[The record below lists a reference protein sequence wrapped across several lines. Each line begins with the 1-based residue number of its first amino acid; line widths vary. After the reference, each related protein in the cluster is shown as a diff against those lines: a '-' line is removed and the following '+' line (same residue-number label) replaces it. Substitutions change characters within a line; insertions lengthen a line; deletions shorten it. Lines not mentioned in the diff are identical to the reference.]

1 MNNVHIF
8 TLFSIYSNSNSNSA
22 ILLNVIFYSIC
33 NVISSLLTSDCRSSK
48 LQWTLADWDQG
59 KDQEAKGTP
68 ATLDLQ
74 VLIDF
79 VNFGKFKEFLEWSS
93 LT

>member
-22 ILLNVIFYSIC
+22 ILLNAIFYSIC
-33 NVISSLLTSDCRSSK
+33 NVISSLLTSDCRSRK

-79 VNFGKFKEFLEWSS
+79 VNFGKFKEFFECPS